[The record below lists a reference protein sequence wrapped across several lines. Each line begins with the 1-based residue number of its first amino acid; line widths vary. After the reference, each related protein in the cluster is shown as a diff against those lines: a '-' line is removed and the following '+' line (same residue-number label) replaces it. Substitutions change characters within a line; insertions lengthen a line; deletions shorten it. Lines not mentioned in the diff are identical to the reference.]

1 MNEII
6 PLITVT
12 CLRDL
17 PLLDLQAQSIHRYL
31 DIECPVYLIVN
42 EESPD
47 EWNDYFNQHLRQY
60 YKKHQL
66 TILYRNDFAGEW
78 TQWVPHAI
86 NPWAVGWETQQVL
99 KLAIATKITA
109 KGYFIL
115 DSQNFLI
122 DNWSTA
128 LYEVPG
134 DKIPYRFGHFVM
146 PMEIWD
152 QYSSA
157 LSIDVEP
164 PTKDTMSICT
174 PMFMSTALVNSL
186 IEVNGGLLEFSK
198 WFKNASRIKS
208 EFILYL
214 LWAEKNGGLLKY
226 HFCVPD
232 WSNPYLRDSNQFAAD
247 FDYFINFIGVVKT
260 HVWVSANHR
269 SWGDMTD
276 EQYRTL
282 LVKLKDYGLFPNFL
296 EYRANYVDIKI

>member
-12 CLRDL
+12 CVRDL
-17 PLLDLQAQSIHRYL
+17 ALLDLQAQSISQYL
-31 DIECPVYLIVN
+31 SVNCPVYLVVN
-42 EESPD
+42 EEYPAEWD
-47 EWNDYFNQHLRQY
+47 EFFNKHLRHY
-60 YKKHQL
+60 YKNHQL
-66 TILYRNDFAGEW
+66 TILYRNDFQGEW
-78 TQWVPHAI
+78 AQWIPHAI
-86 NPWAVGWETQQVL
+86 NPWAVGWETQQIL
-99 KLAIATKITA
+99 KLAISTKINS

-122 DNWSTA
+122 DHWSTE
-128 LYEVPG
+128 LYNG
-134 DKIPYRFGHFVM
+134 ADDKIPYRYGHFVM

-152 QYSSA
+152 QYSNA
-157 LSIDVEP
+157 LGINIDP

-174 PMFMSTALVNSL
+174 PMFMNTSLVNSL
-186 IEVNGGLLEFSK
+186 IESNGGLLEFSK
-198 WFKNASRIKS
+198 WFKNSSRIKS

-232 WSNPYLRDSNQFAAD
+232 WSNPYLRDSREFEKD
-247 FDYFINFIGVVKT
+247 FDYFINFIGKVKS

-276 EQYRTL
+276 HQYSEL
-282 LVKLKDYGLFPNFL
+282 CSKLSSYNLIPHFDKYRS
-296 EYRANYVDIKI
+296 EYIDIKI